1 MRHRLI
7 RQHAVVLRRTA
18 ALAAIAVLGAIAACS
33 GGGGETTSAPV
44 PAAPVPPVVP
54 VVPPVV
60 PVTPDPVPAT
70 GAAWLSYGG
79 DAQHTAQASVKT
91 QALNRIVWQT
101 PVDLAPQY
109 SPQGYLLVH
118 YGSPV
123 ITARNTVLVPVKR
136 GVADTFKVEA
146 RAGASGVLAWS
157 VDSDFISPAHNWM
170 PAYNITLTK
179 NNRIVMPGAG
189 GKVLYRDDADAAGAT
204 TNSLVFYGSS
214 AYNANKAALDASV
227 FINTPITADNAGNL
241 YFGFIA
247 NGTPNAAGLS
257 SGIARIGADGTG
269 SWVSAPTASG
279 DPSMSKPAMGA
290 APAVSLDQKTVYVV
304 VKSAGI
310 NGQLLALDAATLAL
324 KSKTALVDPFSLTN
338 SRISEDSTASPMV
351 GPDGDVYFGVLEPVS
366 NQHNARGWLLHF
378 DATLA
383 TSKTPG
389 SFGWD
394 DTPSVVPAAMVP
406 GYTGTST
413 YLVMTKYNNYGRA
426 GSGDSKNRIAVLDPN
441 ASMADPISATAS
453 VKVMKEILTIL
464 GPTPDPSF
472 PGGVTEWCINT
483 AAVDP
488 FTKSILVN
496 SEDGFLYRWDLT
508 TNTLSQKIRLTSG
521 LGESYTPT
529 AVGPDGLVYA
539 INNAVL
545 FSVGL

>member
-1 MRHRLI
+1 MRQRSTLFANHYRLAL
-7 RQHAVVLRRTA
+7 RRAAAAAVVTVRS
-18 ALAAIAVLGAIAACS
+18 AIAACS
-33 GGGGETTSAPV
+33 GGGGSTAVTP
-44 PAAPVPPVVP
+44 APVPPVT
-54 VVPPVV
+54 VPPVTV
-60 PVTPDPVPAT
+60 PVPVPDPVPAT
-70 GAAWLSYGG
+70 AAAWLSYGG
-79 DAQHTAQASVKT
+79 DAQHTAQSSVKT

-101 PVDLAPQY
+101 PVDVAPQY
-109 SPQGYLLVH
+109 SSAGYLLVH

-123 ITARNTVLVPVKR
+123 ITAKNTVLVPVKR
-136 GVADTFKVEA
+136 AAADSFRVEA
-146 RAGASGVLAWS
+146 RAGASGALVWS
-157 VDSDFISPAHNWM
+157 VDSDYLMPAHNWT

-189 GKVLYRDDADAAGAT
+189 GKLWYRDDADASTST
-204 TNSLVFYGSS
+204 TNALVFYGSGV
-214 AYNANKAALDASV
+214 YNANKTALDNGV
-227 FINTPITADNAGNL
+227 FINTPVTADNAGNL

-247 NGTPNAAGLS
+247 TAGNVAGLT
-257 SGIARIGADGTG
+257 SGIARIGADGSG
-269 SWVSAPTASG
+269 SWVSAASASG
-279 DPSMSKPAMGA
+279 DATMNKPALGA
-290 APAVSLDQKTVYVV
+290 APAISLDQKTVYVV
-304 VKSAGI
+304 VKSTGI
-310 NGQLLALDAATLAL
+310 NGQLLALDTTTLAL
-324 KSKTALVDPFSLTN
+324 KSKAVLTDPFSQSP
-338 SRISEDSTASPMV
+338 SRISEDSTAAPMV

-378 DATLA
+378 DSTLA
-383 TSKTPG
+383 TIKTPG

-406 GYTGTST
+406 SYTGSSS
-413 YLVMTKYNNYGRA
+413 YLIMTKYNNYGRA
-426 GSGDSKNRIAVLDPN
+426 GSGDSSNRIAVLDPN
-441 ASMADPISATAS
+441 ASMADRIAATAS

-496 SEDGFLYRWDLT
+496 SEDGYLYRWDLAS
-508 TNTLSQKIRLTSG
+508 NTLSQKIRLTSG

>member
-1 MRHRLI
+1 MPHRPTDTTP
-7 RQHAVVLRRTA
+7 RRRAGAT
-18 ALAAIAVLGAIAACS
+18 LATVAMLAAIAACS
-33 GGGGETTSAPV
+33 GGGGGGDPAVVTPVPLPAPLPLPAPV
-44 PAAPVPPVVP
+44 AVVGP
-54 VVPPVV
+54 
-60 PVTPDPVPAT
+60 
-70 GAAWLSYGG
+70 AWLSYGG
-79 DAQHTAQASVKT
+79 DAQHSALAAVKT
-91 QALNRIVWQT
+91 QDLARIAWQT
-101 PVDLAPQY
+101 PVDVAPQY

-123 ITARNTVLVPVKR
+123 ITAKNTVLVPVKR
-136 GVADTFKVEA
+136 AATDNFRIEA
-146 RAGASGVLAWS
+146 RAGASGALAWS
-157 VDSDFISPAHNWM
+157 IDSDYVMPPHNWT

-189 GKVLYRDDADAAGAT
+189 GKLWYRDDADAAGAT
-204 TNSLVFYGSS
+204 TSSLVFYGATTYS
-214 AYNANKAALDASV
+214 ANKAALDAAV
-227 FINTPITADNAGNL
+227 FITTPVTADSAGNL
-241 YFGFIA
+241 FFGFAASA
-247 NGTPNAAGLS
+247 NPAGLT
-257 SGIARIGADGTG
+257 SGIARIGADGVG
-269 SWVSAPTASG
+269 SWISATSASG
-279 DPSMSKPAMGA
+279 DSTMTMPAMGA
-290 APAVSLDQKTVYVV
+290 APAVSGDQKTVYVV

-310 NGQLLALDAATLAL
+310 DGQLLALDAATLAL
-324 KSKTALVDPFSLTN
+324 KSKAALSDPFSGRP
-338 SRISEDSTASPMV
+338 SRVSEDSTASPTV

-383 TSKTPG
+383 TAKTPG

-394 DTPSVVPAAMVP
+394 DTASIVPAAMVP
-406 GYTGTST
+406 GYTGSSS

-441 ASMADPISATAS
+441 ASMADPVSFTAS
-453 VKVMKEILTIL
+453 VRVMKEVLTIL
-464 GPTPDPSF
+464 GPTPDPTF
-472 PGGVTEWCINT
+472 QGGVTEWCINT

-488 FTKSILVN
+488 FSKSILVN

-529 AVGPDGLVYA
+529 AVGPDGRVYA

>member
-1 MRHRLI
+1 MRPRTTHKKNN
-7 RQHAVVLRRTA
+7 AGLRRTA
-18 ALAAIAVLGAIAACS
+18 AVAAIAVLGAIAACS
-33 GGGGETTSAPV
+33 GGGGGGSTATPAAPV
-44 PAAPVPPVVP
+44 SPVVPVPPVVP
-54 VVPPVV
+54 EVPVV
-60 PVTPDPVPAT
+60 PVPAT
-70 GAAWLSYGG
+70 GTAWLSYGG

-101 PVDLAPQY
+101 PVDVAPQY
-109 SPQGYLLVH
+109 SAQGYLLVH

-123 ITARNTVLVPVKR
+123 ITAKNTVLVPVKR
-136 GVADTFKVEA
+136 AAADSFRVEA
-146 RAGASGVLAWS
+146 RAGASGALAWTI
-157 VDSDFISPAHNWM
+157 DSDYVMPAHNWT
-170 PAYNITLTK
+170 PAYNITLTR

-189 GKVLYRDDADAAGAT
+189 GKVLYRDDADAAGSA
-204 TNSLVFYGSS
+204 TNSLVFYGNG
-214 AYNANKAALDASV
+214 AYSANKAAFDASV
-227 FINTPITADNAGNL
+227 FINTPITADSAGNL
-241 YFGFIA
+241 FFGFVVTGTSNPA
-247 NGTPNAAGLS
+247 NLT

-269 SWVSAPTASG
+269 GWVSAAAASG

-290 APAVSLDQKTVYVV
+290 APAISNDQKTVYVV
-304 VKSAGI
+304 VKSNGI

-324 KSKTALVDPFSLTN
+324 KSKALLTDPFSLAN

-378 DATLA
+378 DAALTTA
-383 TSKTPG
+383 KTPG

-394 DTPSVVPAAMVP
+394 DTASVVPAAMVP
-406 GYTGTST
+406 GYTGTSS

-441 ASMADPISATAS
+441 ASMADPVSATAS
-453 VKVMKEILTIL
+453 VKVMKEVLTIL

-496 SEDGFLYRWDLT
+496 SEDGYLYRWDLT

>member
-1 MRHRLI
+1 MGDHPTKTLPG
-7 RQHAVVLRRTA
+7 RRRAA
-18 ALAAIAVLGAIAACS
+18 ALAAIAVLAAIAACS
-33 GGGGETTSAPV
+33 GGGGGGSAAVTPAPAPV
-44 PAAPVPPVVP
+44 QPVPDPLPV
-54 VVPPVV
+54 
-60 PVTPDPVPAT
+60 T

-79 DAQHTAQASVKT
+79 DAQHTAQSSLKT

-101 PVDLAPQY
+101 PVDVAPQY
-109 SPQGYLLVH
+109 SSQGYLLVH

-123 ITARNTVLVPVKR
+123 ITAKNTVLVPVKR
-136 GVADTFKVEA
+136 SVADSFRVEA
-146 RAGASGVLAWS
+146 RAGATGALRWS
-157 VDSDFISPAHNWM
+157 IDSDYVMPAHNWT

-189 GKVLYRDDADAAGAT
+189 GKVLYRDDADAAGAS
-204 TNSLVFYGSS
+204 TNTLVFYGSS
-214 AYNANKAALDASV
+214 AYSANQGVLDASV

-241 YFGFIA
+241 FFGFVVTGA
-247 NGTPNAAGLS
+247 NPAGLV
-257 SGIARIGADGTG
+257 SGIARIGADGNG
-269 SWVSAPTASG
+269 SWVSAVSASG
-279 DPSMSKPAMGA
+279 DATMSKPAMGA
-290 APAVSLDQKTVYVV
+290 APAISNDQKTVYVV
-304 VKSAGI
+304 VKSTGI
-310 NGQLLALDAATLAL
+310 NGQLLALDAATLSL
-324 KSKTALVDPFSLTN
+324 KSKAALVDPFTLSP
-338 SRISEDSTASPMV
+338 SRISEDSTAAPMV
-351 GPDGDVYFGVLEPVS
+351 GPDGDVYFGVLEPVT
-366 NQHNARGWLLHF
+366 NLHNARGWLLHF
-378 DATLA
+378 DSTLA

-406 GYTGTST
+406 GYSGSSP

-441 ASMADPISATAS
+441 ASMADPVSATAS
-453 VKVMKEILTIL
+453 VRVMKEILTIL
-464 GPTPDPSF
+464 GPTPDPNF

-496 SEDGFLYRWDLT
+496 SEDGYLYRWDLT
-508 TNTLSQKIRLTSG
+508 SNTLSQKIRLTSG

-545 FSVGL
+545 FSVGQ